1 MTITIGV
8 DKGFD
13 LVVRKNSKEGKRE
26 VGGESQGNQID
37 LLNKPMQT
45 CKKANDSIHIVL
57 LNRFS
62 TTRRNLNFKYDHV
75 ASLKWIDM
83 KYC

>member
-1 MTITIGV
+1 MAIAIGV

-26 VGGESQGNQID
+26 VAGESQGNQID
-37 LLNKPMQT
+37 LLNKPRQT

-62 TTRRNLNFKYDHV
+62 TSRRNLKLQV
-75 ASLKWIDM
+75 
-83 KYC
+83 